1 MLLVLVGVLVLSP
14 RFGLAIAVG
23 VIGLFVLIESVL
35 RGGVVGL
42 LATWVRALALMAGA
56 ILLVNY
62 WQLAVIVAAIA
73 AGIFVLR
80 ANVSELLDGSE
91 A

>member
-1 MLLVLVGVLVLSP
+1 MDSVNGKASAEALE
-14 RFGLAIAVG
+14 IAG
-23 VIGLFVLIESVL
+23 RLTGGIESVL
-35 RGGVVGL
+35 RGGVIGL
-42 LATWVRALALMAGA
+42 LATWVRALALIAGV
-56 ILLVNY
+56 ILFVNY